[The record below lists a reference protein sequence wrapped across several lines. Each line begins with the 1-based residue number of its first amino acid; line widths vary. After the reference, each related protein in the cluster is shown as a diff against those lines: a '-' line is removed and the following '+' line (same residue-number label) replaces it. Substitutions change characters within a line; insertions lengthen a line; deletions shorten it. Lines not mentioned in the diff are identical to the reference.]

1 MIKIQSID
9 AKIKFLILTL
19 VVIILAIFSMFI
31 GPVKISLYDVIAS
44 LYNQSFGLIF
54 GSLNIP
60 SKYFIIVYYLR
71 EPQIFA
77 AIVVGSA
84 LGIGGAVVQSIFRN
98 PITEPY
104 IIGVSSGA
112 ALGAVASIGYS
123 ITFLGFY
130 STQVFAFIF
139 ALIIVLIIYAI
150 SSRRGRVPVTYFLL
164 IGISISLF
172 VSSLVAYVLITNI
185 RLQGEEVILSWL
197 LGSLQ
202 AITWK
207 ELTLVF
213 FIVLV
218 TSIVSMLNYRELD
231 TMQMGEDFAKSVGVN
246 VERTKK
252 ISIVSVALGVSA
264 VVSISGLIGFVGLI
278 VPHVGRLLFGGSNR
292 YVIPASALIGAIF
305 LLCAN
310 DLSTMI
316 ISEEVVPVGI
326 ITAFVGVPVFIYLLH
341 RLAVGSYES

>member
-1 MIKIQSID
+1 MINLRNID
-9 AKIKFLILTL
+9 SKIKFLFLSFLLLIL
-19 VVIILAIFSMFI
+19 VIFSMFI
-31 GPVKISLYDVIAS
+31 GPVRVSMYDIGAT
-44 LYNQSFGLIF
+44 LYNETFGLF
-54 GSLNIP
+54 LDP
-60 SKYFIIVYYLR
+60 FKVPEKDFVIVYYLR
-71 EPQIFA
+71 EPEILA
-77 AIVVGSA
+77 ALVVGSA

-130 STQVFAFIF
+130 STQIFAFLF
-139 ALIIVLIIYAI
+139 ALIIVFIIYGI

-172 VSSLVAYVLITNI
+172 VSSLVAYVLITNVK
-185 RLQGEEVILSWL
+185 LEGEEVILSWL

-207 ELTLVF
+207 ELTVVF

-218 TSIVSMLNYRELD
+218 TSLVSMLNYRELD
-231 TMQMGEDFAKSVGVN
+231 TMQMGEDFARSVGVN

-252 ISIVSVALGVSA
+252 VSIVAVALGVSA

-292 YVIPASALIGAIF
+292 YVIPASALIGSIF

-316 ISEEVVPVGI
+316 ISQEVVPVGI

-341 RLAVGSYES
+341 KLAVGSYES